1 MDGEII
7 FSLKFFCIFLKLVTT
22 LAYTCCIYRSHLL
35 LVIIRAHNV
44 PPLLSVVLK
53 KNYSSLSSLNPQG
66 LLTGV
71 GLARRPAFSSLE
83 ALEECE

>member
-44 PPLLSVVLK
+44 PPLSVVLK